1 MCVVCAQIIRNTTS
15 GAALGVV
22 GTSTG
27 FGADRSEP
35 CTDQCEVAGYSVPAA
50 HTLAASVSASASPM
64 AESAVLG
71 GTDMDGV
78 KAGIAQVYSAVTSN
92 ANGYEVS
99 VYFAYSASQTFY
111 LVKSCWAAEN
121 QADPYCQ
128 RSAATVQFVACTW
141 DVCVCVCVRQGAGVR
156 MRWLC
161 GHMVCCGATDARN
174 AEAFGD
180 NRRRVWALTA
190 TGGLMNEGSPWITSS
205 EYFPSQR
212 SWCVGV

>member
-1 MCVVCAQIIRNTTS
+1 MGEVCSGAGWCVGEAETDAVCVCVGVVACWRLVQVIRNTTS
-15 GAALGVV
+15 GAQLGVV
-22 GTSTG
+22 GTSVG

-71 GTDMDGV
+71 GSDMAGV
-78 KAGIAQVYSAVTSN
+78 KAGIAQVFDAVTSN

-99 VYFAYSASQTFY
+99 VYFAYTASQNFY

-128 RSAATVQFVACTW
+128 RSPATVQHVACTW
-141 DVCVCVCVRQGAGVR
+141 VGWLVVVAAGV
-156 MRWLC
+156 WAWCDVAAC
-161 GHMVCCGATDARN
+161 GG
-174 AEAFGD
+174 
-180 NRRRVWALTA
+180 
-190 TGGLMNEGSPWITSS
+190 
-205 EYFPSQR
+205 
-212 SWCVGV
+212 